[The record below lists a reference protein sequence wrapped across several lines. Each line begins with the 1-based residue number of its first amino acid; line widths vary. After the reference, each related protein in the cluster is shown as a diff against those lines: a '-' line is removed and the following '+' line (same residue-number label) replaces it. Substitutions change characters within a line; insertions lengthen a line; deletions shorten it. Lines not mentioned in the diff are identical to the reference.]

1 MYRNKGELPSREE
14 VMIQSSWK
22 PSQQTGSVPTTL
34 DFEVVSSRFN
44 GPNAYE
50 HYSELTMIGGSKAV
64 RALGS
69 TG

>member
-1 MYRNKGELPSREE
+1 
-14 VMIQSSWK
+14 MIQSSWK